1 MNRLL
6 SALHL
11 IVQGMAGVAVIS
23 GRQKTIAIFWRYLKI
38 HANFGFMKGLR
49 QIMGLSFTYRR
60 TALAVVFFNIL
71 FVIFNLLSMV
81 LFVPFL
87 KLIFDPISTEEAAGY
102 VMPDWEKRESLF
114 NYVGDYYNYQLADF
128 IDVHGEAKALGF
140 ICLSVLAAFLFKN
153 LSRYGAIWH
162 QSFLRM
168 AVVRDLRASLFRKSI
183 HLPLAY
189 YSEEKKGDL
198 LARITSDVGELEIA
212 VVYILEMIF
221 RDPLSIVIQLT
232 VLFWFSPELTLF
244 SLALMP
250 VSAFF
255 ISRVGKSLKRTS
267 EKGQKQMGQ
276 LLSVIE
282 ESLSGVRIIKA
293 FTAEEKAY
301 GRFEKENNHHQT
313 LLTRTFR
320 KRELASPLN
329 EFLGATVMIALV
341 WYGGRL
347 ILLNDGTSG
356 MTGQEFITFI
366 IIFSQLLRPISSI
379 AGGMAFMSK
388 ATASLDRINHIVNLT
403 DSIEDPKNPV
413 QKSTLDNAVVFE
425 NVSFAYK
432 DEPVLKNVSFVLEK
446 GKSVALVGES
456 GSGKSTISD
465 LIPRFYDVKAGAVK
479 IDTVNVRDM
488 TKKDLRTM
496 ISMVTQESI
505 LFNDSI
511 KNNIAFGVAQATDEE
526 IIAAAKIANA
536 HEFIMSFENGYETNI
551 GDRGNKLSGGQKQRI
566 SIARAVLT
574 NAPIMILDEA
584 TSALDTESEKLVQ
597 DALEKLMKNRTSL
610 VIAHRL
616 STIKNADLIIVL
628 RKGEI
633 VEQGTHAEL
642 ISKGGYY
649 KSLCEI
655 QQVI

>member
-1 MNRLL
+1 
-6 SALHL
+6 
-11 IVQGMAGVAVIS
+11 
-23 GRQKTIAIFWRYLKI
+23 
-38 HANFGFMKGLR
+38 MKGLK
-49 QIMGLSFTYRR
+49 QIMLLSFSYRR
-60 TALAVVFFNIL
+60 TALAVIVFNVL

-87 KLIFDPISTEEAAGY
+87 KLIFDPVSAAEAATY
-102 VMPDWEKRESLF
+102 TLPDWETRESMFKYL
-114 NYVGDYYNYQLADF
+114 GDYYNYVLADF
-128 IDVHGEAKALGF
+128 ISQYGPERALLF
-140 ICLSVLAAFLFKN
+140 ICLSVLAAFFFKN
-153 LSRYGAIWH
+153 LFRYGAIWY

-168 AVVRDLRASLFRKSI
+168 AVVKDLRASLFKKSI

-221 RDPLSIVIQLT
+221 RDPLSIIIQLT

-250 VSAFF
+250 ISAFF

-293 FTAEEKAY
+293 FTAEKKAY
-301 GRFEKENNHHQT
+301 DRFEKENNHHQT
-313 LLTRTFR
+313 LMTRAFR

-329 EFLGATVMIALV
+329 EFLGASVMIALV
-341 WYGGRL
+341 WYGGKL
-347 ILLNDGTSG
+347 ILSG
-356 MTGQEFITFI
+356 SGPGMSGQEFITFI

-388 ATASLDRINHIVNLT
+388 ASASLERINHIVNLT

-413 QKSTLDNAVVFE
+413 QKSTLDSAVEFE
-425 NVSFAYK
+425 HVSFSYK
-432 DEPVLKNVSFVLEK
+432 DEPVLKDVSFTLLK

-456 GSGKSTISD
+456 GSGKSTIAD
-465 LIPRFYDVKAGAVK
+465 LIPRFYDVRSGAIK
-479 IDTVNVRDM
+479 IDTVNVKDM

-511 KNNIAFGVAQATDEE
+511 KNNIAFGVSSATDDE
-526 IIAAAKIANA
+526 IIAAAKVANA
-536 HEFIMSFENGYETNI
+536 HDFIMSFENGYETNI

-597 DALEKLMKNRTSL
+597 DALEKLMRNRTSL

-633 VEQGTHAEL
+633 VEQGTHSDL
-642 ISKGGYY
+642 IAKNGYY

>member
-1 MNRLL
+1 
-6 SALHL
+6 
-11 IVQGMAGVAVIS
+11 
-23 GRQKTIAIFWRYLKI
+23 
-38 HANFGFMKGLR
+38 MKGLK
-49 QIMGLSFTYRR
+49 QIMKLSFTYRR

-87 KLIFDPISTEEAAGY
+87 KLIFDPVSTAEAATY
-102 VMPDWEKRESLF
+102 IMPDWETRESLF
-114 NYVGDYYNYQLADF
+114 KYLGDYYNYVLADF
-128 IDVHGEAKALGF
+128 VTVYGKEDALLF
-140 ICLSVLAAFLFKN
+140 ICLSVLIAFFFKN

-168 AVVRDLRASLFRKSI
+168 AVVKDLRASLFSKSI

-293 FTAEEKAY
+293 FTAEKKAY
-301 GRFEKENNHHQT
+301 DRFEKENNHHQT
-313 LLTRTFR
+313 LMTRAFR

-329 EFLGATVMIALV
+329 EFLGACVMIALV
-341 WYGGRL
+341 WYGGRI
-347 ILLNDGTSG
+347 ILLNQGSG
-356 MTGQEFITFI
+356 MSGQEFITFI

-379 AGGMAFMSK
+379 ASGMAFMSK

-403 DSIEDPKNPV
+403 DAIEDPKNPV
-413 QKSTLDNAVVFE
+413 QKSTLEKEVVFE
-425 NVSFAYK
+425 NVSFSYT
-432 DEPVLKNVSFVLEK
+432 DEPVLKNVSFILEK
-446 GKSVALVGES
+446 GKSIALVGES

-465 LIPRFYDVKAGAVK
+465 LIPRFYDVKSGAVK
-479 IDTVNVRDM
+479 IDDVNVKAL

-511 KNNIAFGVAQATDEE
+511 KNNIAFGVANATDEE

-536 HEFIMSFENGYETNI
+536 HEFILSFENGYDTNI

-616 STIKNADLIIVL
+616 STIKNSDLIIVL

-633 VEQGTHAEL
+633 VEQGTHTEL
-642 ISKGGYY
+642 ISKNGYY

>member
-1 MNRLL
+1 MTRLC
-6 SALHL
+6 
-11 IVQGMAGVAVIS
+11 
-23 GRQKTIAIFWRYLKI
+23 KI
-38 HANFGFMKGLR
+38 HPTFEPVNGFI
-49 QIMGLSFTYRR
+49 QILKLSFSYKR
-60 TALAVVFFNIL
+60 TALAVVFYNVL

-87 KLIFDPISTEEAAGY
+87 KLIFDPESIKKMAEMTRPS
-102 VMPDWEKRESLF
+102 WETRESLIT
-114 NYVGDYYNYQLADF
+114 YIGDYYNYLMADY
-128 IDVHGEAKALGF
+128 IKVHEQTGALQF
-140 ICLSVLAAFLFKN
+140 ICISVLIAFFLKN
-153 LSRYGAIWH
+153 LFRYGAIWF
-162 QSFLRM
+162 QSYLRM
-168 AVVRDLRASLFRKSI
+168 AVVKDLRAALFGKSI
-183 HLPLAY
+183 QLPLSY

-255 ISRVGKSLKRTS
+255 ISRIGKSLKRTS
-267 EKGQKQMGQ
+267 AKGQKQMGQ

-293 FTAEEKAY
+293 FTAEKKAY
-301 GRFEKENNHHQT
+301 SRFEKENNHHQV
-313 LLTRTFR
+313 LLTRAFR
-320 KRELASPLN
+320 KRELSSPLN

-347 ILLNDGTSG
+347 ILQGQGTESG
-356 MTGQEFITFI
+356 MTPQQFIAFI

-388 ATASLDRINHIVNLT
+388 ASASLDRINHIVNLT
-403 DSIEDPKNPV
+403 DSIVDPEKPV
-413 QKSTLDNAVVFE
+413 IKKSLDEAVRFE
-425 NVSFAYK
+425 NASFSYT
-432 DEPVLKNVSFVLEK
+432 DEPVLKSVSFELPK
-446 GKSVALVGES
+446 GKTVALVGES
-456 GSGKSTISD
+456 GSGKSTIAD
-465 LIPRFYDVKAGAVK
+465 LIPRFYDVKSGAVK
-479 IDTVNVRDM
+479 IDDVNVKDM
-488 TKKDLRTM
+488 TKHDLRRL

-511 KNNIAFGVAQATDEE
+511 RNNIAFGVPDASEEE
-526 IIAAAKIANA
+526 IIQAAKVANA
-536 HEFIMSFENGYETNI
+536 HEFIMGFENGYDTNI

-574 NAPIMILDEA
+574 NAPIIILDEA

-597 DALEKLMKNRTSL
+597 DALEKLMKNHTSL

-616 STIKNADLIIVL
+616 STIKNADHIIVL

-642 ISKGGYY
+642 IAKAGYY